1 MRKLFINAIGCSMA
15 ALALLATACQ
25 PDQGEPLPTPNF
37 PEQVTA
43 EVVAGDIYTIAIEP
57 NQDWTVSIPEDAT
70 YFTILDNENEVYS
83 VSGEAGSYEI
93 QIKVADIRDYNNDYS
108 CDVTLAMG
116 NKESVIASL
125 TLGRIV
131 RSIEIYD
138 IKFEDNMD
146 WMYGAETQFEYWD
159 EPIGADGVTLNWGEN
174 GLDMFCHRVKIV
186 SNFTWKIDGTPA
198 WIQAIENN
206 EKDVTELW
214 IKGDAS
220 NYPMEASTATLSFL
234 DANDNSVAA
243 VATLKVSI
251 DSAKSIFGFE
261 DFDSEYKFNHEGKL
275 YNIFSA
281 SYYEGN
287 AEGSVISVN
296 EELCAYTISFE
307 EMGGGFIFPSFE
319 NEWIN
324 CTVSEWDATESSK
337 IQYRDISISVAANE
351 DADRE
356 ALVVIIPKSIV
367 DTFEDANEPYELLE
381 MSSTG
386 MGASG
391 KLLAEFEKYHATTIK
406 QLAPPGVIS
415 FTNEAELPTVMW
427 KKVGN
432 DSDISYDYPTV
443 KDGYELLY
451 TNKWDSEDASFS
463 FNGTY
468 TSVEYTYFD
477 SNSGN
482 LITMSESDSWVKVN
496 PFGENGGFKL
506 VMEPKST
513 TNKHWNTESYY
524 NGAYW
529 SYVAFK
535 NGDNVVAVISCLYN
549 LDYDLTGGGNGSN
562 AGLSFAYPQYATD
575 YDGSSL
581 VQETSGEYYQMIV
594 GNFGEM
600 PVWHLTYTQ
609 TSATMSALSGINTEW
624 SALYVDEADKS
635 WLSFEMGEMS
645 TVTMKESGNGKS
657 GILIFKDSNNI
668 MKLALICTLNI
679 K

>member
-1 MRKLFINAIGCSMA
+1 MRRFLINLIGCSMA
-15 ALALLATACQ
+15 AFALLATACQ
-25 PDQGEPLPTPNF
+25 PTPDDNSIAPNF
-37 PEQVTA
+37 PEKVTA
-43 EVVAGDIYTIAIEP
+43 EVAAGEIYTITIEP
-57 NQDWTVSIPEDAT
+57 NQDWTLTIPEEAAF
-70 YFTILDNENEVYS
+70 FTILDNENEVYS
-83 VSGEAGSYEI
+83 VSGEAGSHEI
-93 QIKVADIRDYNNDYS
+93 QIKVADYRDYNNDYT

-116 NKESVIASL
+116 TKEAVIATL

-146 WMYGAETQFEYWD
+146 WMYGAVTQFEYWD
-159 EPIGADGVTLNWGEN
+159 EQIGAEGVTLNWGEN

-206 EKDVTELW
+206 KSDITELW
-214 IKGDAS
+214 IKGDAT
-220 NYPMEASTATLSFL
+220 NYPLEDAVATLSFL
-234 DANDNSVAA
+234 DAEDNSIPA

-251 DSAKSIFGFE
+251 ASAKSVIQFE
-261 DFDSEYKFNHEGKL
+261 DFDAEYTFNHEGKL

-281 SYYEGN
+281 SYYEGK
-287 AEGSVISVN
+287 AEGSVISIN
-296 EELCAYTISFE
+296 ENLRAYTISFE
-307 EMGGGFIFPSFE
+307 SLMENSYAPSFDSS
-319 NEWIN
+319 WID
-324 CTVSEWDATESSK
+324 CTVSEWDNTEADV
-337 IQYRDISISVAANE
+337 IQYRNISIGVSANE
-351 DADRE
+351 DVTRNAM
-356 ALVVIIPKSIV
+356 VVILPESV
-367 DTFEDANEPYELLE
+367 YSTFEDANEPYEILE

-391 KLLAEFEKYHATTIK
+391 KLLAEFEKYHVTDIK

-427 KKVGN
+427 QKVGKE
-432 DSDISYDYPTV
+432 SDISYDYPTV

-451 TNKWDSEDASFS
+451 TNKWDSEDASFT

-477 SNSGN
+477 NNSGN
-482 LITMSESDSWVKVN
+482 LITMSEANSWVKVN
-496 PFGENGGFKL
+496 PFGEKGGFKL
-506 VMEPKST
+506 TMNPTST

-529 SYVAFK
+529 SYVVFK
-535 NGDNVVAVISCLYN
+535 NGSEVVAVISCLYN
-549 LDYDLTGGGNGSN
+549 LDYDLTGSTSTGS
-562 AGLSFAYPQYATD
+562 GLSFAYPQYATEN
-575 YDGSSL
+575 DGSSL
-581 VQETSGEYYQMIV
+581 VQLTSGEYYNMVV

-600 PVWHLTYTQ
+600 PVWQLTYTK
-609 TSATMSALSGINTEW
+609 TAATMSALSGINTDW
-624 SALYVDEADKS
+624 SVVYVDEADKS

-645 TVTMKESGNGKS
+645 TIGMKAEGNGKS
-657 GILIFKDSNNI
+657 GILIFKDSSNV
-668 MKLALICTLNI
+668 MKMALVCTLNI